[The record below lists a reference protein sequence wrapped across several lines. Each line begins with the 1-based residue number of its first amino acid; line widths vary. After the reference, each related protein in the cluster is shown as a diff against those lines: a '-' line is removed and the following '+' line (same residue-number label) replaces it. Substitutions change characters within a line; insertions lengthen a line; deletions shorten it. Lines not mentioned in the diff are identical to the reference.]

1 MPAAIPV
8 ILSTAASAYGANQQR
23 KAGKGA
29 QRRWES
35 MQPDVDY
42 MRNQGRELSDLGSQG
57 MKGHFGY
64 LEDLASGS
72 QSRLM
77 QQLGPGLRQMGDDA
91 AQSRQNIMQFAP
103 RGGGAAALAAQNP
116 MNLAQRQGETML
128 AARDS
133 AQNKMGAFGSQMQGT
148 GMNTFQGAFGNQ
160 AFVNTGI
167 NQAQQDQ
174 ADAAAKIGEAFGDMM
189 GGTDWGSIFGK
200 SGMGSVP
207 TGSNL
212 SSITGVNNQNLMG
225 VMSGMQNYGSV
236 RPLEQ
241 RGNLGGLASLTHG
254 VQGGQTPD
262 WLTQLMA
269 SLGYRP
275 GGI

>member
-1 MPAAIPV
+1 
-8 ILSTAASAYGANQQR
+8 
-23 KAGKGA
+23 
-29 QRRWES
+29 
-35 MQPDVDY
+35 
-42 MRNQGRELSDLGSQG
+42 
-57 MKGHFGY
+57 
-64 LEDLASGS
+64 
-72 QSRLM
+72 
-77 QQLGPGLRQMGDDA
+77 MGDDA